1 MTNEM
6 RLLLGMC
13 KALDLNVD
21 KQYKVYI
28 NGDYL
33 RIQDSPEQSP
43 ADKSYQVKNA
53 VHYNVT
59 KRMNDE
65 SRLQRKNNAMVSLA
79 SELQAGAITQADYFN
94 QMTELNGK

>member
-13 KALDLNVD
+13 KALDLNVE

-59 KRMNDE
+59 KVINP
-65 SRLQRKNNAMVSLA
+65 
-79 SELQAGAITQADYFN
+79 
-94 QMTELNGK
+94 